1 MKREGNIRMKKVF
14 ANGLLAATVAL
25 SLAQVA
31 CVTRGQDFS
40 SDISWIRKGQTTQTD
55 VEKYLGAP
63 NSVGSSGGTPTWTY
77 GFYNYAA
84 FSEAKT
90 KELKFYWQDNKVQD
104 FSFNSSFPEDRRR
117 LIMKPTAAPAA
128 AR

>member
-1 MKREGNIRMKKVF
+1 MQAIVKRCV
-14 ANGLLAATVAL
+14 LAATVGF
-25 SLAQVA
+25 SLFQVG

-40 SDISWIRKGQTTQTD
+40 SDISWVAKGKTTQPE

-63 NSVGSSGGTPTWTY
+63 SSVGNSGGVPTWTY
-77 GFYNYAA
+77 GYYDYRLFGE
-84 FSEAKT
+84 SKT
-90 KELKFYWQDNKVQD
+90 KELKFYWTPDNKIQD

-117 LIMKPTAAPAA
+117 LIMKPV